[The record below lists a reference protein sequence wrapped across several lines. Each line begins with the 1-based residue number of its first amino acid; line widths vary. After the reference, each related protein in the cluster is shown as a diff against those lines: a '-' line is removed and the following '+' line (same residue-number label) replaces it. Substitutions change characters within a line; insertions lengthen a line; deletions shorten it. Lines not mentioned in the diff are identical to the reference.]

1 MAKMVLLASYV
12 SLNATDLSGYTSKIE
27 LAVEVDEQD
36 TTTFASLSF
45 KEVLGGL
52 RSGTLGLT
60 FKQDVTT
67 ALLDS
72 IMWPLLGTVVTFE
85 VRLSNA
91 IVGVSNPKYTG
102 SVLISKWAPI
112 SGSVGDVAEVEVEF
126 PTTGVVTRAVA

>member
-60 FKQDVTT
+60 FKQDITDN
-67 ALLDS
+67 LLDE
-72 IMWPLLGTVVTFE
+72 IMWPLLGTVVAFE

-91 IVGVSNPKYTG
+91 IVGASNPKYTG